1 MSKSKEKPSVYFWED
16 FTAKKLRESNVGR
29 KGLSLFK
36 LKDMDIPVP
45 EFFVISSSVFKDIA
59 FEVLDKD
66 VEKLTAKNR
75 NPEEED
81 VKKSILKGRFT
92 EDVID
97 EIKTSYTRISGF
109 TDAWV
114 SVRSSVV
121 FPSRPEIS
129 FSGIF
134 ETQLNVRHIDQ
145 LLDAIK
151 EIYASMFTD
160 DVVMYCA
167 NKNIDLSEVKLAVV
181 VQRMVQAEVSG
192 VVFTVDPITQ
202 DNSRLSVEAVYGLG
216 DVIAS
221 GEITPDTYILNKK
234 DLSIVEKHIS
244 PQEWMKVRTV
254 GSKKKN
260 DSIEK
265 ISISP
270 TWSHRQKIDE
280 NHLKEV
286 SKIALIVENKS
297 REAQDIEWL
306 QAGGRIWILQNK
318 PLNQQFTPAEIEVVR
333 EDRDTLREVLIAFV
347 ERYRDITEIEGKAVN
362 EAKKLIQKQ
371 RKEQNKEL
379 EKLVEVAKGIDKSSK
394 ESEVRVQT
402 RDDFLVSGIG
412 ASFGSVTGKVKI
424 VDDGRKD
431 VKVDKNDV
439 LVIKSYADEMESMI
453 MKAGAII
460 TDTGGLTSDIA
471 ILCRES
477 DIPAVVGANEASK
490 ILKEKDLVRVD
501 GNTGTVYKETDPNIV
516 KEFKKEKEKVHPVVE
531 AYSSGS
537 LSGIDLLEK
546 EGEKSV
552 MEEKKDK
559 KKKTKG
565 NKKPDIPH
573 DSTLSPTATK
583 VFITPTFS
591 VKKLKKFAGNSHG
604 IVYIDFD
611 KIMIENGRHLMAYV
625 EDKKFVE
632 YANDMSQKICDL
644 VELAQGNE
652 VLVTIG
658 SSQVSK
664 FRKLTKGKSG
674 EDSDISGDQFGL
686 NHYLANPE
694 FLRRVLKIVK
704 RVRDV
709 YKKRNVSLGV
719 HAPMDGKNMREFKKT
734 LSSVGLRRSSTFNV
748 YAVIDNPTEVILVD
762 EIVKA
767 KIDGIVLNMPRIARQ
782 MQGISLTNRKAKFS
796 LSNKSILK
804 VVDNVVDIL
813 KPDKQKIIVI
823 CKDDEKLISECVLKG
838 VYGISVS
845 PKGIKEFRKLVAKE
859 EAKLIL
865 SK

>member
-1 MSKSKEKPSVYFWED
+1 
-16 FTAKKLRESNVGR
+16 
-29 KGLSLFK
+29 
-36 LKDMDIPVP
+36 MDIPVP
-45 EFFVISSSVFKDIA
+45 EFFVISSTVFKDLV
-59 FEVLDKD
+59 FESLDKD

-81 VKKSILKGRFT
+81 VKKSILKGKFA

-134 ETQLNVRHIDQ
+134 QTQLNVRHVDE

-202 DNSRLSVEAVYGLG
+202 DKSRLSVEAVYGLG

-254 GSKKKN
+254 GSKKKS
-260 DSIEK
+260 DSVEK

-270 TWSHRQKIDE
+270 TWSHRQKVDE

-286 SKIALIVENKS
+286 SKIALVVENKS
-297 REAQDIEWL
+297 REAQNIEWL
-306 QAGGRIWILQNK
+306 QAGGRVWILQNK
-318 PLNQQFTPAEIEVVR
+318 PLNEQFTTPEVEVVR

-347 ERYRDITEIEGKAVN
+347 ERYRDITEIEDKAVD

-371 RKEQNKEL
+371 RNEQNKEL

-402 RDDFLVSGIG
+402 REDFLVSGIG

-424 VDDGRKD
+424 IDDGRKD
-431 VKVDKNDV
+431 VEVDKNDV

-453 MKAGAII
+453 LKAGAII

-477 DIPAVVGANEASK
+477 DIPAVVGADESSK

-501 GNTGTVYKETDPNIV
+501 GNTGTVYKETDPNII
-516 KEFKKEKEKVHPVVE
+516 KEFKKKKEDIHPVVE

-546 EGEKSV
+546 EEEKTKK
-552 MEEKKDK
+552 EEKKDK
-559 KKKTKG
+559 KKKKKG
-565 NKKPDIPH
+565 KKTDIPH
-573 DSTLSPTATK
+573 DPTLSPTATK
-583 VFITPTFS
+583 VFVTPTFS
-591 VKKLKKFAGNSHG
+591 VKKLKKYAGNSHG

-611 KIMIENGRHLMAYV
+611 KMMIEHGRHLMAYV

-632 YANDMSQKICDL
+632 YANDMSKKLCDL
-644 VELAQGNE
+644 IELAQGNE
-652 VLVTIG
+652 VVVTIG
-658 SSQVSK
+658 STQVSK
-664 FRKLTKGKSG
+664 FRKLTKGKGS
-674 EDSDISGDQFGL
+674 ENSDISGDQFGL
-686 NHYLANPE
+686 SHYLANPE
-694 FLRRVLKIVK
+694 LLRRVLKIIK

-719 HAPMDGKNMREFKKT
+719 HAPMDGNNMREFKKT
-734 LSSVGLRRSSTFNV
+734 LSSVGIRRSSTFNI

-782 MQGISLTNRKAKFS
+782 MQGISLSDRKTKFS

-823 CKDDEKLISECVLKG
+823 CKDDKKLISECVQKG
-838 VYGISVS
+838 VYGVSVS
-845 PKGIKEFRKLVAKE
+845 PKGIKEFRELVAKE

>member
-1 MSKSKEKPSVYFWED
+1 MSKSKEKQSVYFWED
-16 FTAKKLRESNVGR
+16 FTAKNLRESNVGR

-45 EFFVISSSVFKDIA
+45 EFFVISSSVFKDLV
-59 FEVLDKD
+59 FESLDKD
-66 VEKLTAKNR
+66 IEKLTTKNR
-75 NPEEED
+75 NPEEEE
-81 VKKSILKGRFT
+81 VKKSILKGKFS

-121 FPSRPEIS
+121 FPSKPEIS

-134 ETQLNVRHIDQ
+134 QTQLNVRHIDQ
-145 LLDAIK
+145 LLESIK
-151 EIYASMFTD
+151 EIYSSMFTD

-202 DNSRLSVEAVYGLG
+202 DKGRLSVEAVYGLG

-254 GSKKKN
+254 GSKNKS
-260 DSIEK
+260 DSVEK

-270 TWSHRQKIDE
+270 TWSHRQKVDD

-286 SKIALIVENKS
+286 SKIALVVENKS
-297 REAQDIEWL
+297 REAQNIEWL

-318 PLNQQFTPAEIEVVR
+318 PLNQQFAPPEVEVVR

-347 ERYRDITEIEGKAVN
+347 ERYRDITEIEDKAVD

-394 ESEVRVQT
+394 ESEIRVQT
-402 RDDFLVSGIG
+402 REDFLVSGIG

-424 VDDGRKD
+424 VEDGRKD
-431 VKVDKNDV
+431 VEVDKNDV

-453 MKAGAII
+453 LKAGAII

-477 DIPAVVGANEASK
+477 DIPAVVGAEEASK

-501 GNTGTVYKETDPNIV
+501 GNTGTVYRETDPNIL
-516 KEFKKEKEKVHPVVE
+516 KEFKKKKEDVHPVVE

-546 EGEKSV
+546 ESQKPKK
-552 MEEKKDK
+552 EEKKDK
-559 KKKTKG
+559 KKKS
-565 NKKPDIPH
+565 KKTDIPH
-573 DSTLSPTATK
+573 DPTLSPTATK
-583 VFITPTFS
+583 VFVTPTFS
-591 VKKLKKFAGNSHG
+591 VKKLKKYVGDSHG

-611 KIMIENGRHLMAYV
+611 KMMIEHGRHLMAYV

-632 YANDMSQKICDL
+632 YANDMSKKVCDL
-644 VELAQGNE
+644 VALAQGNE
-652 VLVTIG
+652 VILTIG
-658 SSQVSK
+658 STQVSK
-664 FRKLTKGKSG
+664 FRKITKGKSS
-674 EDSDISGDQFGL
+674 ENSDISGDQFGL

-694 FLRRVLKIVK
+694 FLRRVLKIIK

-719 HAPMDGKNMREFKKT
+719 HAPMDGKNMQEFKKT
-734 LSSVGLRRSSTFNV
+734 LSSVGMRRSSTFNV

-782 MQGISLTNRKAKFS
+782 MQGISLNDRKTKFS

-823 CKDDEKLISECVLKG
+823 CKDDKKLISECVQKG
-838 VYGISVS
+838 VYGVSVS
-845 PKGIKEFRKLVAKE
+845 PKGIKDFRELVAKE
-859 EAKLIL
+859 EANLIL